1 VLRAAAASVL
11 LAAALAAGCDRRVE
25 PLVPGE
31 EPATPDLSRIFPP
44 ESAEPPLP
52 DAAPTLPPPPPRTG
66 PMPPGDTATAGAD
79 GAPVRGTVQVA
90 AELAGRVP
98 AGAALF
104 VFARAA
110 GGGPPLAAKRI
121 ESPHF
126 PLAFELGPQD
136 RMVAGRPFE
145 GPLQLSARLDADGN
159 ATTRS
164 PGDLQGGSAA
174 PVEPGA
180 SGVAIVHDQVL

>member
-1 VLRAAAASVL
+1 V
-11 LAAALAAGCDRRVE
+11 LAAGCDRRVE
-25 PLVPGE
+25 KLVPGE

-52 DAAPTLPPPPPRTG
+52 DAAPALPPPPPRTG
-66 PMPPGDTATAGAD
+66 PLPPGETAEGGAD
-79 GAPVRGTVQVA
+79 GAPVRGTVEVA
-90 AELAGRVP
+90 PELAQRAP

-121 ESPHF
+121 EAPRF
-126 PLAFELGPQD
+126 PLAFELGPRD
-136 RMVAGRPFE
+136 KMVQGRPFV

-180 SGVAIVHDQVL
+180 SGIAIVLDQVL